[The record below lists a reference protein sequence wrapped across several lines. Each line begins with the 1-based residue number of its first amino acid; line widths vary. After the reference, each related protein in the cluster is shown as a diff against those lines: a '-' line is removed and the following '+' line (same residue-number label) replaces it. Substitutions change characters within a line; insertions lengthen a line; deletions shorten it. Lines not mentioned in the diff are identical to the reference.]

1 MPAERVLDSCA
12 VTPASAPAHRTRLP
26 CPVPPPSLESQL
38 DLALD
43 AVAQAATV
51 CRHVQARLDDY
62 RSITKDD
69 RSPVTVADFASQ
81 AIVAA
86 ILRETL
92 GEVRLVA
99 EESSAFLRDPA
110 HAAHLAATRDA
121 LRDSAVWPDASERAL
136 LDAIDLGSAEPEYES
151 SQGFWTL
158 DPIDGT
164 KGFLRSEQYAVCLA
178 LIIKGEVRLGVL
190 ACPNL
195 PPGESGQ
202 TSRLAREGST
212 YWAIQG
218 AGAMMLY
225 DADHAQIELD
235 IAHPGLSADQ
245 PARIAESVEA
255 SHTRQD
261 KSAALVATAWPAGVA
276 EPIRIDSQ
284 CKYALVARGDADVY
298 LRLPAKPGYV
308 EKIWDHAAGSLIVRE
323 AGCIVTDLLGKPLD
337 FSRGRGLVENTGIV
351 GAPPDLHPR
360 LIEAAKA
367 ARQP

>member
-1 MPAERVLDSCA
+1 MPA
-12 VTPASAPAHRTRLP
+12 
-26 CPVPPPSLESQL
+26 PSLESQL

-43 AVAQAATV
+43 AVHQAAAV
-51 CRHVQARLDDY
+51 CRHVQARLADY
-62 RSITKDD
+62 RAITKDD

-86 ILRETL
+86 ILRESL

-110 HAAHLAATRDA
+110 HSAHLAATRDA
-121 LRDSAVWPDASERAL
+121 LRDSAVWNDASERDL
-136 LDAIDLGSAEPEYES
+136 LDAIDLGSAEPEYDS
-151 SQGFWTL
+151 SRGFWTL

-164 KGFLRSEQYAVCLA
+164 KGFLRNEQYAVCLA

-202 TSRLAREGST
+202 TSRLARQGST

-218 AGAMMLY
+218 AGAMLLY
-225 DADHAQIELD
+225 ETDHAQVELD
-235 IAHPGLSADQ
+235 IAHPGLAPDQ

-261 KSAALVATAWPAGVA
+261 MSAALVAKAWPAGVA

-284 CKYALVARGDADVY
+284 CKYALVARADADVY
-298 LRLPAKPGYV
+298 LRLPAKPGYI
-308 EKIWDHAAGSLIVRE
+308 EKIWDHAAGSLILTE
-323 AGCIVTDLLGKPLD
+323 AGCTVTDLRGNPLD
-337 FSRGRGLVENTGIV
+337 FSRGRGLNANTGV
-351 GAPPDLHPR
+351 LGAPPDLHAQIVR
-360 LIEAAKA
+360 HT
-367 ARQP
+367 AR